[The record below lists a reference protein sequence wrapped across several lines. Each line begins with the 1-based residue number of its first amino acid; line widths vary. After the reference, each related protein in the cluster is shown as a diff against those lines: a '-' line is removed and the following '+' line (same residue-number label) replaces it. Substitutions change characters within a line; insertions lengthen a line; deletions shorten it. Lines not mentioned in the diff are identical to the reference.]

1 MDADNSRTIDK
12 EEALNFWA
20 HNFPLLN
27 TRTLFEQVD
36 KNNDGVIQYEEFMEF
51 WTLVLNSGYT
61 EAEIEKEV
69 DNIVLGGSW
78 TSFKKKKGK

>member
-1 MDADNSRTIDK
+1 MDTDGSRTIDK
-12 EEALNFWA
+12 NEALNFWA
-20 HNFPLLN
+20 GNFPLLN

-69 DNIVLGGSW
+69 DNIILGGSW
-78 TSFKKKKGK
+78 KSFKKRISK